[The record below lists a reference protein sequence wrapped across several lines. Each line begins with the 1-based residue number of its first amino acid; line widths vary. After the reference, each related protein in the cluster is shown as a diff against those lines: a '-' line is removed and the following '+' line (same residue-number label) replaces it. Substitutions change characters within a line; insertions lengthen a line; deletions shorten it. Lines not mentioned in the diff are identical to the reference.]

1 MKTKLNETK
10 QNKIKSLEITKTQR
24 ISIPIPLKWRQRQR
38 RWWEGEWWTQSES
51 CTKTGVCERE
61 SERGGRIL
69 VYSFVNCHPS
79 QT

>member
-10 QNKIKSLEITKTQR
+10 QNKTKSLEITKTQR
-24 ISIPIPLKWRQRQR
+24 ISIPIPLKWRQR
-38 RWWEGEWWTQSES
+38 WWEGEWWTQSES
-51 CTKTGVCERE
+51 CTKTGVCVRERE

>member
-10 QNKIKSLEITKTQR
+10 QNKTKSLEITKTQR

-51 CTKTGVCERE
+51 CTKTAEFVCVRERVRE
-61 SERGGRIL
+61 EGE
-69 VYSFVNCHPS
+69 Y
-79 QT
+79 